1 MTAPTLVFDLD
12 GTLVDTAGDI
22 IATLNTVM
30 SGEGL
35 KPLAPEIAITMV
47 GHGSRVLL
55 QSALK
60 ANGVEP
66 DSDRLDNLFALFLDI
81 YSDHITDHSRAFP
94 GAVAAL
100 DRFADAGWRLA
111 VCTNKLEGLSRQ
123 LLGALGLLDRFVV
136 VTGQDTF
143 GVRKPDPRH
152 LLETIRVAGGSAD
165 DAVMVGDSIVDVD
178 TAKAAGVPVVAV
190 AFGYSALPV
199 ETLGADRVIDH
210 FDELFAA
217 VREVRAR
224 RFLDF
229 GSRTPLNLP
238 TSASEPGA

>member
-1 MTAPTLVFDLD
+1 VSAPTLVFDLD
-12 GTLVDTAGDI
+12 GTLVDTAADI
-22 IATLNTVM
+22 IATLNTVIT
-30 SGEGL
+30 GEGL
-35 KPLAPEIAITMV
+35 SPLAPESAITMV

-66 DSDRLDNLFALFLDI
+66 DSDRLDNLVALFLDL
-81 YSDHITDHSRAFP
+81 YSRHIADRSRAFP
-94 GAVAAL
+94 GAFAAL
-100 DRFADAGWRLA
+100 DRFAEAGWRLA

-123 LLGALGLLDRFVV
+123 LLAALGLLDRFVAV
-136 VTGQDTF
+136 SGQDTF

-152 LLETIRVAGGSAD
+152 LLETIRLAGGRAD

-178 TAKAAGVPVVAV
+178 TAKAAGVPVIAV

-217 VREVRAR
+217 VGALRACR
-224 RFLDF
+224 PFL
-229 GSRTPLNLP
+229 
-238 TSASEPGA
+238 TSEAAAP

>member
-1 MTAPTLVFDLD
+1 VTAPTLVFDLD
-12 GTLVDTAGDI
+12 GTLVDTAGDL
-22 IATLNTVM
+22 IATLNAVM

-35 KPLAPEIAITMV
+35 RPLPPETAITMV

-55 QSALK
+55 QSALQ

-66 DSDRLDNLFALFLDI
+66 DSDRLDNLVALFLDL
-81 YSDHITDHSRAFP
+81 YSQHITDHSRAFP
-94 GAVAAL
+94 GAVATL
-100 DRFADAGWRLA
+100 DLFAAAGWRLA

-123 LLGALGLLDRFVV
+123 LLGALGLLDRFAT

-143 GVRKPDPRH
+143 GLRKPDPRP
-152 LLETIRVAGGSAD
+152 LLETIRLAGGRAD

-190 AFGYSALPV
+190 SFGYSAIPV
-199 ETLGADRVIDH
+199 ATLGADRVIDH

-217 VREVRAR
+217 VGEVRDR
-224 RFLDF
+224 RPSL
-229 GSRTPLNLP
+229 
-238 TSASEPGA
+238 TSAAAPP